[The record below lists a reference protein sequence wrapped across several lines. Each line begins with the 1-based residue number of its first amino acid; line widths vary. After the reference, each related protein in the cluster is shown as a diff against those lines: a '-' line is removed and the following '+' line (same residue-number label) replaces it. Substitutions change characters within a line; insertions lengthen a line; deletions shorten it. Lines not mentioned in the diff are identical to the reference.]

1 MGRLAAPKRECRWW
15 GDLQRRGRRLDEHPG
30 RSGALIVERT
40 TRNRGVAVARQRDR
54 AALFGLTDSA
64 VPHGGLAPVVGAAHE
79 VAGLLARNLVNSSYR
94 EEEEQKAIVEARSAL
109 TTGRFTLAE
118 RGRVSGCPIYRIQQ
132 AAGNRMDPRRS
143 NVTEVRKRLDSAL
156 TLLSLSPALAQDSE
170 NLWIPRGLSYD
181 RRRRTPAPDPRAP

>member
-1 MGRLAAPKRECRWW
+1 VTCNDGAAGWTNTQAAPV
-15 GDLQRRGRRLDEHPG
+15 PF
-30 RSGALIVERT
+30 VERT

-118 RGRVSGCPIYRIQQ
+118 RGRVSDT
-132 AAGNRMDPRRS
+132 AGRR
-143 NVTEVRKRLDSAL
+143 KPDG
-156 TLLSLSPALAQDSE
+156 PASIE
-170 NLWIPRGLSYD
+170 RH
-181 RRRRTPAPDPRAP
+181 